1 MNYKQATTR
10 RSLIK
15 GLSAS
20 AAWMGLS
27 LSASSRALAQ
37 QSGSIRIGGTLALTG
52 PLSATGLVH
61 QIVSEIAIEDIN
73 KRGGLLGRKVEYILK
88 DDQSKPDV
96 ARTIY
101 EQLITSDKVDL
112 IMGPYATQNILSAMG
127 VAERYNKI
135 LIHHTFGIPNKAKY
149 DKQFPI
155 WALGSYPEKTVPAT
169 AFDAVASLA
178 KPPKTIAIVTT
189 KFASVYFLSTGAR
202 EVAKEK
208 GLKEVLYLEWD
219 FGNKDFG
226 PIAARLKD
234 SAPDVVWVGD
244 IGAEGNQL
252 LEACKKIDYTPALHI
267 HTFPSPGL
275 MSKAP
280 ETQGALAI
288 SLFEEHSPFTKNKGA
303 EFFIKAF
310 HEKAKAANLPY
321 QEVEVQAAC
330 SYGAWQLLEAA
341 ITATKSLDD
350 ETLAKWIKAN
360 KVDTIVGKLRFDG
373 AFNYGDDLMHIKQ
386 LQKGEWKMVY
396 PKAFAAPG
404 VSIQTL

>member
-1 MNYKQATTR
+1 MQQRTELKR
-10 RSLIK
+10 RSIIK
-15 GLSAS
+15 TIAGALGYAGLGLSSS
-20 AAWMGLS
+20 AFSQTGP
-27 LSASSRALAQ
+27 
-37 QSGSIRIGGTLALTG
+37 IRIGGTLALTG

-61 QIVSEIAIEDIN
+61 KLVSEIAIDDLN
-73 KRGGLLGRKVEYILK
+73 KRGGLLGRKVEYVLK

-96 ARTIY
+96 TRTLY
-101 EQLITSDKVDL
+101 EQLITNDKVDL
-112 IMGPYATQNILSAMG
+112 IIGPYATQGILSAMG
-127 VAERYNKI
+127 VAERYNKV
-135 LIHHTFGIPNKAKY
+135 LVHHTFGIPAKAKY

-155 WALGSYPEKTVPAT
+155 WALGPNPEKTVP
-169 AFDAVASLA
+169 
-178 KPPKTIAIVTT
+178 KTVAIVTT

-202 EVAKEK
+202 DVAKEK

-219 FGNKDFG
+219 FGNRDFG

-234 SAPDVVWVGD
+234 AAPDLVWVGD

-252 LEACKKIDYTPALHI
+252 LEACKKIDYTPPLHI

-275 MSKAP
+275 MAQAQ

-288 SLFEEHSPFTKNKGA
+288 SLFEEHAPFTKNKGA

-310 HEKAKAANLPY
+310 HEKAKAASLPY

-330 SYGAWQLLEAA
+330 SYGAWQLIEAA
-341 ITATKSLDD
+341 VVATKSLDD
-350 ETLAKWIKAN
+350 EVLAKWIKAN

-373 AFNYGDDLMHIKQ
+373 PSNYGDDLMHIKQ

-404 VSIQTL
+404 ATIQTI

>member
-1 MNYKQATTR
+1 MSNVQSANRRATLKGVAYALGTLGLGSVGQAF
-10 RSLIK
+10 SQN
-15 GLSAS
+15 
-20 AAWMGLS
+20 AAP
-27 LSASSRALAQ
+27 
-37 QSGSIRIGGTLALTG
+37 IRIGGTLALTG

-61 QIVSEIAIEDIN
+61 KLVAEIAIDDLN
-73 KRGGLLGRKVEYILK
+73 KRGGLLGRKVEYVLK

-96 ARTIY
+96 TRTLY
-101 EQLITSDKVDL
+101 EQLITNDKVDL
-112 IMGPYATQNILSAMG
+112 LIGPYATQGILSAMG
-127 VAERYNKI
+127 VAERYNKV
-135 LIHHTFGIPNKAKY
+135 LVHHTFGIPAKAKY

-155 WALGSYPEKTVPAT
+155 WALGAVPEKTVPAT
-169 AFDAVASLA
+169 AFDAVATLA
-178 KPPKTIAIVTT
+178 KPPKTVAIVTT

-219 FGNKDFG
+219 FGNRDFG

-234 SAPDVVWVGD
+234 AAPDVIWVGD

-252 LEACKKIDYTPALHI
+252 LEACKKIDYNPPLHI

-275 MSKAP
+275 MAQAA
-280 ETQGALAI
+280 EAQGALAL
-288 SLFEEHSPFTKNKGA
+288 SLFEEHQPFTKNKGA

-330 SYGAWQLLEAA
+330 SYGAWQLIEAA
-341 ITATKSLDD
+341 VSATKSLDD
-350 ETLAKWIKAN
+350 EVLAKWIKSN

-373 AFNYGDDLMHIKQ
+373 PSNYGDDLMHIKQ

-396 PKAFAAPG
+396 PKSFAAPG
-404 VSIQTL
+404 ATLQTL